1 MHFVSQVAIHRYGEL
16 RAGAR
21 SLGLAWPFPDTNAE
35 CFEAF
40 ARIWNMTGARYG
52 GTAPSLGE
60 GDTRTLSGVRTRY
73 HGLLPTCYRLCQDR
87 LGTNMGNTHQKGRCQ
102 ICETRISPC
111 VRTVR
116 KTHLFCAHYT
126 YERSFYQDRIGTN
139 KSRTREST
147 QKERF
152 VFRRRGGGSAH
163 HTVQRRHQE

>member
-73 HGLLPTCYRLCQDR
+73 HGLLPTCYRLFKVITLPRQARDKH
-87 LGTNMGNTHQKGRCQ
+87 GENSSK
-102 ICETRISPC
+102 
-111 VRTVR
+111 RTLSDLR
-116 KTHLFCAHYT
+116 DENLAMCSNGAKTPSLLRPLY
-126 YERSFYQDRIGTN
+126 I
-139 KSRTREST
+139 
-147 QKERF
+147 
-152 VFRRRGGGSAH
+152 
-163 HTVQRRHQE
+163 